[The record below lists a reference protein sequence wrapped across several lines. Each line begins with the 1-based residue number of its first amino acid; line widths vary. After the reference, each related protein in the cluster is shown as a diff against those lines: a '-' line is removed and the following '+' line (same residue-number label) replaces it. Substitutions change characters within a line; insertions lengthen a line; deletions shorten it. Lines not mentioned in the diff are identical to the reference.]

1 VYLSPFFYG
10 HIIQISMKTHIFLK
24 VFFTVLLFISFS
36 SNIYSQEYYFDT
48 FGVHEGIPDSKVKA
62 IVQSDDGYIWLG
74 TSSGLSR
81 FDGETFTNYSVE
93 DGVAPLGV
101 SKIFIDS
108 HKNIWIGH
116 FAGGVTIYRNN
127 KFETFDLDSVSGDIT
142 DFVEDSTNNIWISTS
157 ESGVYV
163 VNTSTD
169 KFFIEKHLM
178 ASDGLGNII
187 FSMSNTNSLGML
199 FVTRYGVKF
208 FNKKVNEYEFV
219 NDQFFAWPHYFNII
233 KVFEDNSNG
242 IWVGTFNGG
251 LYYYKDI
258 NTKPIIYDKR
268 DGLAMNFV
276 SYIYQSRDSA
286 IWVATFGGGVN
297 RFKNSKISN
306 YNIENGLPDN
316 KINTIY
322 QDYEGNILFGTY
334 SKGLAIYK
342 GDGFINYRKFI
353 SDKPL
358 QVNAIVKTS
367 VNVSW
372 FGTNVGLFKYITT
385 DGQKDIE
392 AFYKDD
398 INLQSND
405 IRSLKIDKDKNIWI
419 GTFGGGLS
427 MYNYTTKKIE
437 YPYYPNM
444 LILQSNKVPNVTA
457 LEIDKE
463 GNIWI
468 GSNGGLIYFEPK
480 NNKTDILTQG
490 NGLQNNDISSLYCD
504 DNATVWIGHQDKGI
518 SRIDG
523 SKISKYDIGVQITP
537 TCFLGNE
544 KDLWVG
550 TQGLG
555 LFHLKGKKVF
565 EHYSIDNGLLSN
577 LITAL
582 SSDEK
587 GNIIIGTNRGLN
599 KINLT
604 DSIIGSFGPKEGFV
618 GIEVKPN
625 AFYKTQNGNILCGTA
640 LGLTLIQTN
649 NLFVNYKPAII
660 NIKRLRVNLQDWPLK
675 QGAKFEYNNNSILID
690 YKAICISDASEVQ
703 YKVRL
708 LGAETEWQPLTKQTY
723 ANFPA
728 LPPGEYVFE
737 VKARNNS
744 GIWNNHPQQYRF
756 TILPPFWQ
764 TIWFY
769 TIAIVVLI
777 ISIVLFVKIRERQ
790 LLKEKAELESK
801 VKERTVEVR
810 MKNQLL
816 AKKNKDITDSINYA
830 RRIQRAIMPPQTKMN
845 ELLASSFIYYRPKDI
860 VSGDFHWNTFHNNRL
875 IVTAADC
882 TGHGVPGAFMS
893 MISISSLNKIV
904 KEKQITDP
912 ARILDSLRYDIIN
925 DLKQS
930 GDMQTKDGLDIA
942 LLSID
947 TENKIIDYAG
957 AYNSMYVVKKYPVN
971 KSVLNY
977 DFNYS
982 IFNDRLIE
990 VKADRMPIGMSDR
1003 MNLNF
1008 TTKRM
1013 QMEAGDRVYIT
1024 TDGYID
1030 QFGGEKGK
1038 KFMSKRFKNLLLELP
1053 YMNSENAL
1061 QKLDKQFIEWRGE
1074 HEQIDDV
1081 LVIGIC
1087 F

>member
-1 VYLSPFFYG
+1 MKKF
-10 HIIQISMKTHIFLK
+10 IAISTFLI
-24 VFFTVLLFISFS
+24 LFSFL
-36 SNIYSQEYYFDT
+36 NIYSVSAQEYFFDT
-48 FGVHEGIPDSKVKA
+48 YGVNEGIPDSKVKS
-62 IVQSDDGYIWLG
+62 IIQSEDGYIWLG
-74 TSSGLSR
+74 TASGLSR
-81 FDGETFTNYSVE
+81 FDGETFTNYTVE

-116 FAGGVTIYRNN
+116 FAGGVSIYRNN
-127 KFETFDLDSVSGDIT
+127 KFETIRLDSVSGDIT
-142 DFVEDSTNNIWISTS
+142 DFVEDSINNIWISTS
-157 ESGVYV
+157 ESGVYMINESSGDLKV
-163 VNTSTD
+163 
-169 KFFIEKHLM
+169 EKHLK
-178 ASDGLGNII
+178 ASDGLGNIV
-187 FSMSNTNSLGML
+187 FSMSNTKSLGML

-208 FNKKVNEYEFV
+208 FNSKVGKYEFV
-219 NDQFFAWPHYFNII
+219 NEQFFAWPQYFNII
-233 KVFEDNSNG
+233 QVFEDNANG
-242 IWVGTFNGG
+242 LWVGTFNGG

-258 NTKPIIYDKR
+258 NTKPVIFDKR
-268 DGLAMNFV
+268 DGLAMNWV
-276 SYIYQSRDSA
+276 SDIYQSRDSA
-286 IWVATFGGGVN
+286 IWVATFGGGITK
-297 RFKNSKISN
+297 FKNSIIQN
-306 YNIENGLPDN
+306 YSIENGLPDN

-322 QDYEGNILFGTY
+322 QDYEGNILLGTY
-334 SKGLAIYK
+334 SKGLSVFKGEGFVNYK
-342 GDGFINYRKFI
+342 KFI

-367 VNVSW
+367 KNRSW
-372 FGTNVGLFKYITT
+372 FGTNSGLFKYTT
-385 DGQKDIE
+385 NSDKTEIE
-392 AFYKDD
+392 AIYKDD
-398 INLQSND
+398 IDLQSND
-405 IRSLKIDKDKNIWI
+405 IRSLKVDEDKNIWI

-427 MYNYTTKKIE
+427 MYNTSKKKME

-444 LILQSNKVPNVTA
+444 LLLQANRVPNVTA

-463 GNIWI
+463 GNVWV
-468 GSNGGLIYFEPK
+468 GSNGGLVYFEPK
-480 NNKTDILTQG
+480 NNKSDILSQG

-504 DNATVWIGHQDKGI
+504 DKGTLWVGHQDKGI

-523 SKISKYDIGVQITP
+523 SNISKFNIGMQFTP
-537 TCFLGNE
+537 TCFFGDENN
-544 KDLWVG
+544 LWVG
-550 TQGLG
+550 TQGRG
-555 LFHLKGKKVF
+555 LFHLQGKKIV
-565 EHYSIDNGLLSN
+565 EHYSLDNGLLSN

-582 SSDEK
+582 SSDEE
-587 GNIIIGTNRGLN
+587 GSIIVGTNRGLN
-599 KINLT
+599 KINLR
-604 DSIIGSFGPKEGFV
+604 DSIIGAFGPKEGFIGV
-618 GIEVKPN
+618 EVKSN
-625 AFYKTQNGNILCGTA
+625 AFYKDNANRIYCGTA
-640 LGLTLIQTN
+640 LGLTLIQTDKLVIN
-649 NLFVNYKPAII
+649 HDPAII
-660 NIKRLRVNLQDWPLK
+660 NINRLRVNLEDSPLI
-675 QGAKFEYNNNSILID
+675 QGAKFQYNSNSILID
-690 YKAICISDASEVQ
+690 YKAICISDASKVE

-708 LGAETEWQPLTKQTY
+708 LGAETEWQPITKQTY

-728 LPPGEYVFE
+728 LPAGDYVFE

-744 GIWNNHPQQYRF
+744 GIWNSQPQQFKF

-769 TIAIVVLI
+769 TIVIVVLI
-777 ISIVLFVKIRERQ
+777 VSVVLFVKIRERQ
-790 LLKEKAELESK
+790 LLKEKAELEAK

-810 MKNQLL
+810 KKNELL

-830 RRIQRAIMPPQTKMN
+830 RRIQRAIMPPQTKMD
-845 ELLASSFIYYRPKDI
+845 ELLESSFIFYRPKDI

-893 MISISSLNKIV
+893 MISISSLNKVV

-912 ARILDSLRYDIIN
+912 ARILDNMRFDIIN

-947 TENKIIDYAG
+947 TENKIVDFAG
-957 AYNSMYVVKKYPVN
+957 AYNSMYVVKAKAIDDS
-971 KSVLNY
+971 KLNY

-982 IFNDRLIE
+982 IFNDRLLE
-990 VKADRMPIGMSDR
+990 VKADRMPIGVSDR
-1003 MNLNF
+1003 MNVNF
-1008 TTKRM
+1008 TTKRL

-1038 KFMSKRFKNLLLELP
+1038 KFMSKRFKNLLLELS
-1053 YMNSENAL
+1053 YLDSENAL
-1061 QKLDKQFIEWRGE
+1061 QKLDKQFVDWRGV